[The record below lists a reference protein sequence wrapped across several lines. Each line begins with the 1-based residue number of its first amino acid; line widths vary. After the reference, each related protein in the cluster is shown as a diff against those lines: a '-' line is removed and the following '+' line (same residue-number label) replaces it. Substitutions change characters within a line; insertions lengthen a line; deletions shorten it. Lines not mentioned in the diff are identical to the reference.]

1 MKSKIPKALHEVH
14 SRPMLEYLLNAVKKA
29 GVTRIVLVLGHGIE
43 DISKRFSDF
52 DIIVQSK
59 PLGSA
64 NAVNSTKKYF
74 QNFTGDILVLYSDTP
89 LLKCETLKRLI
100 KTHKE
105 GRFSATLLTANVSDP
120 TEYGR
125 VVRDEKGEV
134 LKIVEERDMTLYEEV
149 IGEINVGAYCFKK
162 EALFSNL
169 DKIKM
174 NKKKK
179 EYYLTDIV
187 DILKK
192 ARQSLGTL
200 TTEDPSEAIGI
211 NSKQDLARANDIA
224 RIRVL
229 DDMMAGG
236 VTIVD
241 PASTY
246 IDFEAAIGID
256 TIIYPNTM
264 IERDVEIGEN
274 CSIGPFARLRPGTR
288 LDSGAQIG
296 TFVELVR
303 TKVGSGCKIKHMAYL
318 GDAILGKNI
327 NIGAGTITANFDG
340 KFKNKTIIKDNAF
353 IGVGSILIAPV
364 SIGKNAVVGAGSVVT
379 KRHNVPDGKTV
390 AGVPAKILRKN
401 KR

>member
-1 MKSKIPKALHEVH
+1 
-14 SRPMLEYLLNAVKKA
+14 LNTVKKA
-29 GVTRIVLVLGHGIE
+29 GITRIVLVLGHGID
-43 DISKRFSDF
+43 DIRKRFSNF
-52 DIIVQSK
+52 DIIPQLK

-74 QNFTGDILVLYSDTP
+74 QNFRGDILVLYSDTP
-89 LLKCETLKRLI
+89 LLKCETLKKLI
-100 KTHKE
+100 KTHRA
-105 GRFSATLLTANVSDP
+105 GRFSATLLTTNLSDP
-120 TEYGR
+120 SEYGR
-125 VVRDEKGEV
+125 VVRDEKGEIV
-134 LKIVEERDMTLYEEV
+134 KIVEEKDMTLYEEV

-179 EYYLTDIV
+179 EYYFTDII
-187 DILKK
+187 DIFKK
-192 ARQSLGTL
+192 AKQSLGTF
-200 TTEDPSEAIGI
+200 TTEDPSEGIGI
-211 NSKQDLARANDIA
+211 NSKRDLARANDIA

-236 VTIVD
+236 ITIVD

-246 IDFEAAIGID
+246 IDFEAGIGVD
-256 TIIYPNTM
+256 TIIYPNTI
-264 IERDVEIGEN
+264 IEKDVEIGEN
-274 CSIGPFARLRPGTR
+274 CSIGPFARIRPGTR

-303 TKVGSGCKIKHMAYL
+303 TKVGSGCKIKHRSYL

-340 KFKNKTIIKDNAF
+340 KFKNKTVIKDNAF

-364 SIGKNAVVGAGSVVT
+364 SIGKNAIVGAGSVVT
-379 KRHNVPDGKTV
+379 KRHDVTDGKTV
-390 AGVPAKILRKN
+390 AGVPAKILHRK
-401 KR
+401 

>member
-1 MKSKIPKALHEVH
+1 D
-14 SRPMLEYLLNAVKKA
+14 
-29 GVTRIVLVLGHGIE
+29 
-43 DISKRFSDF
+43 DIRKRFSNF
-52 DIIVQSK
+52 DIIPQSK

-89 LLKCETLKRLI
+89 LLKCETLKKLI
-100 KTHKE
+100 KTHRE
-105 GRFSATLLTANVSDP
+105 GRFSATFLATNVSDP

-125 VVRDEKGEV
+125 VVRDEKGEIV
-134 LKIVEERDMTLYEEV
+134 KIVEEKDITLYEEV
-149 IGEINVGAYCFKK
+149 IGEINIGTYCFKK

-179 EYYLTDIV
+179 EYYLTDIIE
-187 DILKK
+187 ILKK
-192 ARQSLGTL
+192 AKQKVGTF
-200 TTEDPSEAIGI
+200 TTEDPSEGIGI
-211 NSKQDLARANDIA
+211 NSKRDLARANDIA

-229 DDMMAGG
+229 DNMMAGG
-236 VTIVD
+236 ITIVD

-246 IDFEAAIGID
+246 IDFEAKIGID
-256 TIIYPNTM
+256 TIIYPHTI
-264 IERDVEIGEN
+264 IEKNVEIGEN
-274 CSIGPFARLRPGTR
+274 CSIGPSARVRSGTR
-288 LDSGAQIG
+288 LDNGVHIG
-296 TFVELVR
+296 NFVELVR

-364 SIGKNAVVGAGSVVT
+364 GIGKNAVVGAGSVVT
-379 KRHNVPDGKTV
+379 KRRDVPDGKTV
-390 AGVPAKILRKN
+390 AGVPAKILHRRTK
-401 KR
+401 

>member
-1 MKSKIPKALHEVH
+1 MKSKMPKALHEVH
-14 SRPMLEYLLNAVKKA
+14 SRPMLEYLLNTVKKA
-29 GVTRIVLVLGHGIE
+29 GITRIVLVLGHGID
-43 DISKRFSDF
+43 DIRKRFSNF
-52 DIIVQSK
+52 DIIPQPK

-64 NAVNSTKKYF
+64 NAMNSTKKYF
-74 QNFTGDILVLYSDTP
+74 QNFRGDILVLYSDTP
-89 LLKCETLKRLI
+89 LLKCETLKKLI
-100 KTHKE
+100 KTHRT
-105 GRFSATLLTANVSDP
+105 GRFIATLLTTNLSDP
-120 TEYGR
+120 SEYGR
-125 VVRDEKGEV
+125 VVRDEKGEIV
-134 LKIVEERDMTLYEEV
+134 KIVEEKDMTLYEEV

-179 EYYLTDIV
+179 EYYFTDII

-192 ARQSLGTL
+192 AKQSLGTF
-200 TTEDPSEAIGI
+200 TTEDPSEGMGI
-211 NSKQDLARANDIA
+211 NSKRDLARANDIA

-236 VTIVD
+236 ITIVD
-241 PASTY
+241 PASTH
-246 IDFEAAIGID
+246 IDFEAGIGVD
-256 TIIYPNTM
+256 TIIYPNTI
-264 IERDVEIGEN
+264 IEKDVEIGEN
-274 CSIGPFARLRPGTR
+274 CSIGPFARIRSGTR
-288 LDSGAQIG
+288 LDNGAQIG

-303 TKVGSGCKIKHMAYL
+303 TKVGSGCKIKHMSYL

-340 KFKNKTIIKDNAF
+340 KFKNKTVIKDNAF

-379 KRHNVPDGKTV
+379 KRHDVPDGKTV
-390 AGVPAKILRKN
+390 AGVPARILHRK
-401 KR
+401 

>member
-14 SRPMLEYLLNAVKKA
+14 SRPMLEYLLNTVKKA
-29 GVTRIVLVLGHGIE
+29 GITRIVLVLGRGID
-43 DISKRFSDF
+43 DIRKRFSNF
-52 DIIVQSK
+52 DIIPQSK

-89 LLKCETLKRLI
+89 LLKCETLKKLI
-100 KTHKE
+100 KTHRE
-105 GRFSATLLTANVSDP
+105 GRFSATFLATNVSDP

-125 VVRDEKGEV
+125 VVRDEKGEIV
-134 LKIVEERDMTLYEEV
+134 KIVEEKDITLYEEV
-149 IGEINVGAYCFKK
+149 IGEINIGTYCFKK

-179 EYYLTDIV
+179 EYYLTDIIE
-187 DILKK
+187 ILKK
-192 ARQSLGTL
+192 AKQKVGTF
-200 TTEDPSEAIGI
+200 TTEDPSEGIGI
-211 NSKQDLARANDIA
+211 NSKRDLARANDIA

-229 DDMMAGG
+229 DNMMAGG
-236 VTIVD
+236 ITIVD

-246 IDFEAAIGID
+246 IDFEAKIGID
-256 TIIYPNTM
+256 TIIYPHTI
-264 IERDVEIGEN
+264 IEKNVEIGEN
-274 CSIGPFARLRPGTR
+274 CSIGPSARVRSGTR
-288 LDSGAQIG
+288 LDNGVHIG
-296 TFVELVR
+296 NFVELVR

-364 SIGKNAVVGAGSVVT
+364 GIGKNAVVGAGSVVT
-379 KRHNVPDGKTV
+379 KRRDVPDGKTV
-390 AGVPAKILRKN
+390 AGVPAKILHRRTK
-401 KR
+401 